1 MLFDID
7 IDILINCNWVD
18 TRWQQYSTHLH
29 SNNTQNN
36 TTKQNIQNRT
46 YTTIRIHKNNSPKFI
61 KIKHKRTKHTTVYTM
76 IKKWNQKNM
85 KECDKRKSHR
95 SSKLHIIYISSNN
108 GRHPVSKNFTPLHY
122 TSPNYTSLHFTS
134 LHNTCRLFT
143 SSHLNFTQL
152 HFTSLHNTCRL
163 FTSSHLN
170 FTQLHFT
177 TFH

>member
-1 MLFDID
+1 M
-7 IDILINCNWVD
+7 ILRYFVNCSWVD

-46 YTTIRIHKNNSPKFI
+46 YTTIRIHKNNNPKFI

-134 LHNTCRLFT
+134 QHLSPFHFLSFKLHPTT
-143 SSHLNFTQL
+143 L
-152 HFTSLHNTCRL
+152 HFTSQHLSPFHFLSFKLHPTTL
-163 FTSSHLN
+163 HYISLTSHLA
-170 FTQLHFT
+170 
-177 TFH
+177 